1 MATKNRRNQIIVNK
15 TLQTKIILSTSV
27 PMFALLGVATLLEY
41 LYFVGVQSGR
51 IQSDGTIFGMP
62 EHRLGMLLIFVF
74 GSTYQLAS
82 ALLTSHKIAGASYR
96 IAETLHQFREG
107 DQDVRAS
114 LRKGDYQV
122 ELADEINGFLDWAR
136 ATPPSA
142 MPSPSGSARVERPA
156 AKSPNTQ
163 RV

>member
-1 MATKNRRNQIIVNK
+1 MARKNRRNQIIVNK
-15 TLQTKIILSTSV
+15 SLQTKIILSTSI
-27 PMFALLGVATLLEY
+27 PMFVLLGVATLLEY
-41 LYFVGVQSGR
+41 LYFLGVQSGR
-51 IQSDGTIFGMP
+51 IHSDGTIFGMP

-96 IAETLHQFREG
+96 IAETLKAFRNG
-107 DQDVRAS
+107 DRDVRAT

-136 ATPPSA
+136 STQSPASA
-142 MPSPSGSARVERPA
+142 SSGDPVRVERPA
-156 AKSPNTQ
+156 AKTSTAE